1 MADRPMFERRIL
13 EAALEGMR
21 SFPVVMLQG
30 PRTVG
35 KTTLL
40 EEIARSFGGSVV
52 DLDHPGVRLTVG
64 SDLDALVAG
73 PKPVFIDEYQK
84 IPEILDFIKAR
95 LNQDGTPGQ
104 FVLTGSSRHDA
115 LPRGA
120 QALTG
125 RLLRLPVL
133 PLSQAEISGAGG
145 NFLETVFDGLELPG
159 GAAVSGTARDGY
171 VERVMTGGFPLQVH
185 SRDERE
191 RRGMIEQYLRLSI
204 EVDARELLRIHRP
217 DTLSHFLQRLA
228 AQTGQMLNMA
238 KAGGD
243 VGVKSSTAENYTKL
257 LEALFIMRRLPMWR
271 KTDRGPVRR
280 PKIYAV
286 DSGVACRLLGFS
298 AERMRSGE
306 PFMSEQFGHLL
317 ETFAVGEI
325 WKMVSWS
332 GGSQAYKVGYWRDK
346 SGAEVDLVVEHPDDG
361 SVVAVEVKAAQQVR
375 SGDAEAVRR
384 LRDELGPRFRRGVV
398 LHTGPH
404 ARRLDDDIYALPIDR
419 MWQGE
424 AAKPVIAGG
433 AAPGRRGFSRAGG
446 GARLAEDQDHV
457 RAPVRA
463 AADQM
468 LELLKAGGSAYWEIA
483 VTVSEPVQ
491 FDDFYSSA
499 GVRGALTGLQTRYP
513 GRRVFGLG
521 HQGTV
526 RTIDECA
533 ALLDA
538 GRGMLVHPAGTIMA
552 VALGMD
558 AEGHDFLGW
567 PKALD
572 QPTVVARHGVLSQW
586 PLEIA
591 VFVREHLQP
600 LVSPEELT
608 FWSLGRRLRTGR
620 PALLLGDE
628 QGSPTSLTEPVVDNP
643 YRRRLPSTGDPEV
656 DAYNLKAS
664 FYEWFG
670 LPSDRLPEADQG
682 RVSIAAPSDFRG
694 SKGGG

>member
-1 MADRPMFERRIL
+1 MADRPMFKRRIL
-13 EAALEGMR
+13 ETALQGMG

-40 EEIARSFGGSVV
+40 EEIARSFGGAVV
-52 DLDHPGVRLTVG
+52 DLDHPGVRSTVE
-64 SDLDALVAG
+64 SALDSVVAG

-84 IPEILDFIKAR
+84 IPEMLDYIKAQ
-95 LNQDGTPGQ
+95 LNRDGSPGQ

-133 PLSQAEISGAGG
+133 PLSQAEISGAEG
-145 NFLETVFDGLELPG
+145 NFVETVFDGLELPG
-159 GAAVSGTARDGY
+159 YADASETARDGY
-171 VERVMTGGFPLQVH
+171 AERVITGGFPLQVH

-191 RRGMIEQYLRLSI
+191 RRGSIEQYLRLSI
-204 EVDARELLRIHRP
+204 EVDARELLRIRRP
-217 DTLSHFLQRLA
+217 DALSHFLQRLA
-228 AQTGQMLNMA
+228 AQTGQVLNMT

-286 DSGVACRLLGFS
+286 DSGVAAHLLGFS
-298 AERMRSGE
+298 AERLRSGE

-317 ETFAVGEI
+317 ETFVVGEI
-325 WKMVSWS
+325 WKMVSWA
-332 GGSQAYKVGYWRDK
+332 GGARTYKVGYWKDRN
-346 SGAEVDLVVEHPDDG
+346 GAEVDLVVEHPDDG

-375 SGDAEAVRR
+375 SGDAKAMRR

-404 ARRLDDDIYALPIDR
+404 AHRLDDGIYAAPIDM
-419 MWQGE
+419 MWQGAAE
-424 AAKPVIAGG
+424 APVPARRPRRRREEVRLPEGG
-433 AAPGRRGFSRAGG
+433 RT
-446 GARLAEDQDHV
+446 AESPDHV
-457 RAPVRA
+457 PAPVHA
-463 AADQM
+463 AAAAM
-468 LELLKAGGSAYWEIA
+468 MELLNPGESAYWEIA
-483 VTVSEPVQ
+483 VTASEPVE

-499 GVRGALTGLQTRYP
+499 GILGALIDLQAEYP
-513 GRRVFGLG
+513 GRRVYGLA

-526 RTIDECA
+526 QAIDECL
-533 ALLDA
+533 ALTDA
-538 GRGMLVHPAGTIMA
+538 GRGILIHPAGTIVA

-558 AEGHDFLGW
+558 AEGRNFLGW
-567 PKALD
+567 PIGSGSYLE
-572 QPTVVARHGVLSQW
+572 ARQSVLSQW

-591 VFVREHLQP
+591 VFVHQHLRP
-600 LVSPEELT
+600 HISPAELT
-608 FWSLGRRLRTGR
+608 YWSLGRRLQTGR
-620 PALLLGDE
+620 PSLLLGAGQD
-628 QGSPTSLTEPVVDNP
+628 PPASLTAAVVDNP
-643 YRRRLPSTGDPEV
+643 YRKQLPSTGDPEI

-670 LPSDRLPEADQG
+670 IPATALPEAGQG
-682 RVSIAAPSDFRG
+682 RITLSSLSG
-694 SKGGG
+694 